1 MSDLD
6 NILDSTLDD
15 LADLPSF
22 EPYPA
27 GAHRVLLTL
36 ESESISEKMKKPC
49 VEASFKYIEC
59 MELSN
64 PQDTEPKEGD
74 EANTLSFLD
83 NEFGQGAF
91 KAMATPLA
99 AALGVS
105 SLREVIENCKDFEVV
120 ILTSVQ
126 TDKKDP
132 DKKYLRVKEL
142 QVV

>member
-22 EPYPA
+22 QPYAA
-27 GAHRVLLTL
+27 GAHKVLVTM
-36 ESESISEKMKKPC
+36 ESAEISAKMKKPC
-49 VEASFKYIEC
+49 VETSFKYVEC
-59 MELSN
+59 LELAN
-64 PQDTEPKEGD
+64 PQDEEPKAGD

-99 AALGVS
+99 EALGCS
-105 SLREVIENCKDFEVV
+105 SLRDVIDQCKGIEVV
-120 ILTSVQ
+120 ILTSIQ